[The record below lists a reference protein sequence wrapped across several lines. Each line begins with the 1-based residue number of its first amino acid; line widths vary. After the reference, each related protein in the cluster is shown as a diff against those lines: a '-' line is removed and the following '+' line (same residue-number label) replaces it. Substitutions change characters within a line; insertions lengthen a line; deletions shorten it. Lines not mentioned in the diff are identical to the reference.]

1 MESIFSNVSGWRM
14 IIFIK
19 IQVNIQSE
27 YCWYT
32 INSGIKMTVNRL
44 IVSLISFCSKIVL
57 RLVRLVLFKLQ
68 LFRLEIELFIWTIKK
83 FVKVISYVHQQNVH

>member
-1 MESIFSNVSGWRM
+1 
-14 IIFIK
+14 
-19 IQVNIQSE
+19 
-27 YCWYT
+27 
-32 INSGIKMTVNRL
+32 MTVNRL